1 MSDSEDSTASLGDS
15 EELSVKH
22 TPCDMIP
29 EFIPFPENGL
39 EVGSF
44 VRRKGSGHVFPYE
57 PVRTNFGKKSEIL
70 EDEARSSVQSF
81 AASCDA
87 EALAGSAADHKV
99 NCSMVGPP
107 IDF

>member
-15 EELSVKH
+15 EELSVKNA
-22 TPCDMIP
+22 PRDMIP
-29 EFIPFPENGL
+29 AFILFPENGL
-39 EVGSF
+39 EVSSF
-44 VRRKGSGHVFPYE
+44 VTGKRAGHVFPDK
-57 PVRTNFGKKSEIL
+57 PARLNLTKKSEIL
-70 EDEARSSVQSF
+70 EDEARSSIQSF

-87 EALAGSAADHKV
+87 ERLAGGAADHKV